1 MRDSNWHEEIQA
13 QYRGYTIAQLEWV
26 RDDAGAA
33 AKVATGIKQN
43 DYLDMSGA
51 GDATASSTTTDRY
64 AAMSSA
70 EPCHAPKP

>member
-1 MRDSNWHEEIQA
+1 MRDSNWHAEIQA

-43 DYLDMSGA
+43 DYLDMA
-51 GDATASSTTTDRY
+51 LYASQELKRRENLT
-64 AAMSSA
+64 
-70 EPCHAPKP
+70 

>member
-43 DYLDMSGA
+43 DYLDMA
-51 GDATASSTTTDRY
+51 LYASQELKRRENLT
-64 AAMSSA
+64 
-70 EPCHAPKP
+70 